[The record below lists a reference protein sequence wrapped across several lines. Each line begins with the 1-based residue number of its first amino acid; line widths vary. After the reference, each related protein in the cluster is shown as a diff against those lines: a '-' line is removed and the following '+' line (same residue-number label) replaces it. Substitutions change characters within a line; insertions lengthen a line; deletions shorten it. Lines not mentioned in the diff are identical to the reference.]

1 MKTRVSL
8 RYLVNDCRLVWK
20 LEQSSF
26 VMSFVPI
33 CIAITSGFLLRVG
46 RMWSTWPL
54 DIAPPLG
61 FIWNSCLHLQ
71 FHATG
76 VISFIIESPRILM
89 FNLAKEVSAD
99 TPQSGLIFE
108 ACFSLS
114 VLSFFKYF
122 ISSIQ
127 VGFVVPLDLYMII
140 FC

>member
-1 MKTRVSL
+1 
-8 RYLVNDCRLVWK
+8 
-20 LEQSSF
+20 
-26 VMSFVPI
+26 
-33 CIAITSGFLLRVG
+33 
-46 RMWSTWPL
+46 
-54 DIAPPLG
+54 
-61 FIWNSCLHLQ
+61 
-71 FHATG
+71 
-76 VISFIIESPRILM
+76 M

-99 TPQSGLIFE
+99 TQQSGLIFE